1 MGVVAWRLGKA
12 LLIKPAIRAFLA
24 SRLRERTFR
33 GDSEAATE
41 LGDPAGNITEKRM
54 SNVFKFDPNAIR
66 ERRRLNDKSPP
77 KSAKEAEEML
87 ARKDSRRAWLL
98 FVGAAIL
105 LTILKTVLHI
115 G

>member
-1 MGVVAWRLGKA
+1 
-12 LLIKPAIRAFLA
+12 
-24 SRLRERTFR
+24 
-33 GDSEAATE
+33 
-41 LGDPAGNITEKRM
+41 M

-66 ERRRLNDKSPP
+66 ERRRLKEKSLPM
-77 KSAKEAEEML
+77 SAREAEEMR

-105 LTILKTVLHI
+105 LTIGKTVFHL

>member
-1 MGVVAWRLGKA
+1 MRCGGQRACNPASLVLPHDVQLVHVQAKA
-12 LLIKPAIRAFLA
+12 ASGTRISMLA
-24 SRLRERTFR
+24 
-33 GDSEAATE
+33 
-41 LGDPAGNITEKRM
+41 DPAGDMTEKRM

-66 ERRRLNDKSPP
+66 ERRRLNEKSQQR
-77 KSAKEAEEML
+77 SAKEAESMQ

-105 LTILKTVLHI
+105 LTILNAILPL

>member
-1 MGVVAWRLGKA
+1 MSV
-12 LLIKPAIRAFLA
+12 
-24 SRLRERTFR
+24 
-33 GDSEAATE
+33 
-41 LGDPAGNITEKRM
+41 DPAGNMTEKRM

-66 ERRRLNDKSPP
+66 ERRRLSEKSPP
-77 KSAKEAEEML
+77 MSARKAEEMR

-105 LTILKTVLHI
+105 LTIRKAILPR

>member
-1 MGVVAWRLGKA
+1 MQ
-12 LLIKPAIRAFLA
+12 
-24 SRLRERTFR
+24 R
-33 GDSEAATE
+33 G
-41 LGDPAGNITEKRM
+41 NMTEKRM

-66 ERRRLNDKSPP
+66 ERKRLNEKSPP
-77 KSAKEAEEML
+77 MSDKEAEKMK

-105 LTILKTVLHI
+105 LTILKAVLQL